1 MELKNFFLEDKLMKN
16 TLLTA
21 GAICAALH
29 LAGAPAADIPVCTY
43 DKLSNEGLLLK
54 VEPKRPLSE
63 AEKNALAGK
72 QPILCM
78 VGDSVTWA
86 QAGDY
91 FRGEMLKL
99 MPYLAFAGT
108 HTGIL
113 GYSHAGEGGDS
124 THRVLRRLADPERIP
139 DAPYYHLLIGVN
151 DAAAAKV
158 DARSEKV
165 AEAVVQRI
173 VKIVEGLLKKKGVRK
188 VFLGSIL
195 PSPFG
200 KNGESTV
207 RERTGSLINAKL
219 RSRFNKLF
227 PGGKVVW
234 IEYEKP
240 LRADLEVWKNRKNL
254 RGAHPTVNGYKMVAA
269 IAVPVMKKTMTVS
282 RAPQQKGKVGVEVT
296 NLWNSKASCSHPLLP
311 GWYTLSM
318 ELDKCGEVAFTL
330 RSTSP
335 KVKAQ
340 FRKSYRLKGK
350 PGSRVQVNFMTGYQG
365 YKYDRAPFKIDFTAG
380 KAVKIQIEKT
390 RPLQRASIYGT
401 GRFIDTV
408 SPVAAGEIL
417 VRK

>member
-1 MELKNFFLEDKLMKN
+1 MKRVFL
-16 TLLTA
+16 TTA
-21 GAICAALH
+21 AISAALQ
-29 LAGAPAADIPVCTY
+29 LSGVEIPVCTY
-43 DKLSNEGLLLK
+43 DKLSNEEAPLK
-54 VEPKRPLSE
+54 VEPKRPLS
-63 AEKNALAGK
+63 AKEKDALAGK
-72 QPILCM
+72 QPVLCM

-86 QAGDY
+86 QAGDH

-124 THRVLRRLADPERIP
+124 TRRLLQRVSDPERIP

-151 DAAAAKV
+151 DAGGAKKDERSAAVADATV
-158 DARSEKV
+158 D
-165 AEAVVQRI
+165 RI
-173 VKIVEGLLKKKGVRK
+173 RQIVDILLKKKGVRK

-207 RERTGSLINAKL
+207 RERTASLINAKL
-219 RSRFNKLF
+219 RAQFNKLF
-227 PGGKVVW
+227 PAGKVVW

-240 LRADLEVWKNRKNL
+240 LRAQLESWKKRENL
-254 RGAHPTVNGYKMVAA
+254 RGAHPTAKGYKIVAA
-269 IAVPVMKKTMTVS
+269 LAVPVLKKEMSVKST
-282 RAPQQKGKVGVEVT
+282 PQSQGAVGVEVV
-296 NLWNSKASCSHPLLP
+296 NLWNSKTNSSAPLLP

-318 ELDKCGEVAFTL
+318 ELDNCGETAFTL
-330 RSTSP
+330 YSTSP
-335 KVKAQ
+335 KVKAC
-340 FRKSYRLKGK
+340 FKKSYRLKGK

-365 YKYDRAPFKIDFTAG
+365 YGYDRAPFKINFTEG
-380 KAVKIQIEKT
+380 KAVKLQIEKT

-417 VRK
+417 LRK

>member
-1 MELKNFFLEDKLMKN
+1 MKRVF
-16 TLLTA
+16 LTA
-21 GAICAALH
+21 GAICAALQ
-29 LAGAPAADIPVCTY
+29 LAVAEIPVCTY
-43 DKLSNEGLLLK
+43 DKLSNEGTFLK
-54 VEPKRPLSE
+54 VEPKRPLSD

-78 VGDSVTWA
+78 IGDSVTWA

-124 THRVLRRLADPERIP
+124 TRRVLQRVADPERIP

-151 DAAAAKV
+151 DAGGAKKDERSAAVADATVERIRQIV
-158 DARSEKV
+158 D
-165 AEAVVQRI
+165 
-173 VKIVEGLLKKKGVRK
+173 GLLKKKGVRK

-219 RSRFNKLF
+219 RAQFKKLF
-227 PGGKVVW
+227 PADKVVW

-240 LRADLEVWKNRKNL
+240 LRAQLESWKKREHL
-254 RGAHPTVNGYKMVAA
+254 RGAHPTAKGYKIVAA
-269 IAVPVMKKTMTVS
+269 LAVPVLKREMTVKS
-282 RAPQQKGKVGVEVT
+282 TSPQKGAVGVEVV
-296 NLWNSKASCSHPLLP
+296 NLWNSKTNCSAPLLP

-318 ELDKCGEVAFTL
+318 ELDKCSEAAFTL
-330 RSTSP
+330 YSTSP
-335 KVKAQ
+335 KVKAC
-340 FRKSYRLKGK
+340 FKKNYRLKGK
-350 PGSRVQVNFMTGYQG
+350 PGSRVQLNFMTGYQG
-365 YKYDRAPFKIDFTAG
+365 YGYDRAPFKINFTEG
-380 KAVKIQIEKT
+380 KAVKLQIEKT
-390 RPLQRASIYGT
+390 RPLQRASIYGA

-417 VRK
+417 LRK